1 MGRGAPGE
9 AQRPIPFHLWSP
21 ESGVD
26 RRCEIANTAMRSH
39 RVVIVLPDCQY
50 FAGMGKGREQGLV
63 EAFVPQPTV
72 EALDER
78 RARYNATRCRAPA
91 TSAHRHAGELG
102 TVIGNDYRRT
112 AAASVTISSSRA

>member
-1 MGRGAPGE
+1 MGRGALGV
-9 AQRPIPFHLWSP
+9 AQRPIPLHLGSA

-63 EAFVPQPTV
+63 EAFVPQPAVKLSTN
-72 EALDER
+72 AFCCGW
-78 RARYNATRCRAPA
+78 ARYNATRCRAPA
-91 TSAHRHAGELG
+91 TSA
-102 TVIGNDYRRT
+102 
-112 AAASVTISSSRA
+112 ASSCW